1 MRSEIV
7 IVGGGLAGLT
17 AAAELHRRGK
27 DVLVLEAADG
37 VGGRV
42 RTDAVDGFLL
52 DRGFQVL
59 LTAYPTASQVLD
71 LPALDIQPFEPG
83 ALVYVDGDF
92 CRVGDPYRR
101 PVDAWSTLTGG
112 IGSPVDLARL
122 LLLRQRVR
130 QGEAEAL
137 LEGLDETIAYRLRKL
152 RFSPKI
158 ISRFLR
164 PFVAG
169 ITLDPELTSS
179 AQVFDFVFRMLCS
192 GKAGVPADG
201 MGAIAA
207 QLAGRLP
214 EGSIRLQ
221 ARVDKV
227 AEKSVV
233 VDGEVVEGEH
243 VIVATNATAAAS
255 LVPEVT
261 DPGWLGVTTLWFS
274 AEEPPM
280 EAPVIV
286 LDGGTEPVMNAAVLS
301 NVAPSY
307 APVGR
312 SLVAVSLP
320 ATGVPD
326 IESTVRR
333 RLREWWWR
341 EPVDDWDLLRVD
353 EIERA
358 QPRQLPG
365 FAHDAPV
372 QVGDVIVAGDHRRT
386 ASIDGAIHAGMD
398 AAAAVSN

>member
-1 MRSEIV
+1 V
-7 IVGGGLAGLT
+7 IVGAGLAGLT
-17 AAAELHRRGK
+17 AAAELHRRGSE
-27 DVLVLEAADG
+27 VLVLEAGDA

-71 LPALDIQPFEPG
+71 LPALDLQAFEPG
-83 ALVYVDGDF
+83 ALVRVDDDF
-92 CRVGDPYRR
+92 CRVGDPFRR
-101 PVDAWSTLTGG
+101 PADAWSTLTAR
-112 IGSPVDLARL
+112 IGTPGDLARL
-122 LLLRQRVR
+122 LRLRQRVR
-130 QGEAEAL
+130 QGEPEAVL
-137 LEGLDETIAYRLRKL
+137 RGLDETIAYRFRKA
-152 RFSPKI
+152 RFSARFI
-158 ISRFLR
+158 DTFLR
-164 PFVAG
+164 PLVAA

-179 AQVFDFVFRMLCS
+179 AQVFDFALRMLSS
-192 GKAGVPADG
+192 GKVAVPADG

-214 EGSIRLQ
+214 EEAIRLH

-227 AEKSVV
+227 TESGVV
-233 VDGEVVEGEH
+233 VDGEVIEAEH
-243 VIVATNATAAAS
+243 VIVAANATAAAR

-274 AEEPPM
+274 G
-280 EAPVIV
+280 EAPPFEDRVVV
-286 LDGGTEPVMNAAVLS
+286 LDGRSAPVMNAAVLS

-312 SLVAVSLP
+312 TLVAVSFP
-320 ATGVPD
+320 STGLD
-326 IESTVRR
+326 DLESTVRR
-333 RLREWWWR
+333 RLREWWPL
-341 EPVDDWDLLRVD
+341 EPVDDWELLRVD

-372 QVGDVIVAGDHRRT
+372 RVGGVVVAGDHRRT
-386 ASIDGAIHAGMD
+386 ASIEGAIRSGLD
-398 AAAAVSN
+398 AAAALG

>member
-1 MRSEIV
+1 VRSEIV
-7 IVGGGLAGLT
+7 IVGAGLAGLT
-17 AAAELHRRGK
+17 AAAELHRRGSE
-27 DVLVLEAADG
+27 VLVLEAGDG

-59 LTAYPTASQVLD
+59 LTAYPTASRVLD
-71 LPALDIQPFEPG
+71 LGALDIQPFEPG
-83 ALVYVDGDF
+83 ALVRVDDDF
-92 CRVGDPYRR
+92 CRVGDPFRR
-101 PVDAWSTLTGG
+101 PLDAWSTATGRVG
-112 IGSPVDLARL
+112 TFGDLVRL

-130 QGEAEAL
+130 RGEPYQSFD
-137 LEGLDETIAYRLRKL
+137 GLDETIAYRLRKL
-152 RFSPKI
+152 HFSPRI
-158 ISRFLR
+158 IRTFLR
-164 PFVAG
+164 PLVAG
-169 ITLDPELTSS
+169 ITLDPDLSSS
-179 AQVFDFVFRMLCS
+179 AQVFDFVFRMLSS

-227 AEKSVV
+227 AEKGVV
-233 VDGEVVEGEH
+233 VDGEMVEAEH

-255 LVPEVT
+255 LVPELT

-274 AEEPPM
+274 GEMPPI
-280 EAPVIV
+280 EDPVIV
-286 LDGGTEPVMNAAVLS
+286 LDGGIEPVMNAAVLS

-312 SLVAVSLP
+312 TLIAVSLP

-326 IESTVRR
+326 LESVVRR

-341 EPVDDWDLLRVD
+341 EPVDEWDLLRVD

-372 QVGDVIVAGDHRRT
+372 RVGDVIVAGDHRRT
-386 ASIDGAIHAGMD
+386 ASIEGAIRSGLD
-398 AAAAVSN
+398 AALSI